1 MALQTFLVTGA
12 NRGIGLGLVRE
23 ILTLKNSRVL
33 ATCRDPQGAS
43 ELSTLLQTHPDR
55 MSVFPLDVASQDSF
69 SKLVADIADS
79 GITSIDVLIANAGI
93 IGERQNFMH
102 TSPAD
107 MTNVFNTNV
116 IGPLLTFQSLSPLV
130 LTSQSRLF
138 MTISSNMGSVAATAA
153 GSGGAVSYRV
163 SKAAANMLSTCF
175 AVDPAVK
182 EAGAKVLCVHPG
194 WVQTD
199 MGNSGGRSADITSET
214 SASGIIDLATRTAQL
229 QATETYG
236 REPGGEDSGPK
247 EFEAAFKSSDCNL
260 QFVNYDGRL
269 LQW

>member
-116 IGPLLTFQSLSPLV
+116 KDLFSPSRASPHCGYLVTLSLCAQSLSPLV

-182 EAGAKVLCVHPG
+182 EAG
-194 WVQTD
+194 
-199 MGNSGGRSADITSET
+199 
-214 SASGIIDLATRTAQL
+214 
-229 QATETYG
+229 
-236 REPGGEDSGPK
+236 
-247 EFEAAFKSSDCNL
+247 
-260 QFVNYDGRL
+260 
-269 LQW
+269 